1 MVPILQQD
9 LPAEHVTLWSERE
22 ATPLRAVWLENKS
35 NLTLDS
41 GSFSIFEAGD
51 FAGEGLL
58 DPIHHGEKRLLSYA
72 ADQAV
77 RVRRTSGVTKRKLH
91 HLAISHGTI
100 VETYLD
106 VVLRGYSI
114 VNSADVERDV
124 LIETPRQNNGLG
136 WVLGDDL
143 KAAETTPTL
152 YRFEVKVAPHS
163 TATLEVNEH

>member
-9 LPAEHVTLWSERE
+9 LPASHVTLWSDRQS
-22 ATPLRAVWLENKS
+22 TPLRAIWLENNSK
-35 NLTLDS
+35 LTLDS

-58 DPIHHGEKRLLSYA
+58 DPIHPGEKRLLSYA

-91 HLAISHGTI
+91 HLAI

-114 VNSADVERDV
+114 VNSADVERAV
-124 LIETPRQNNGLG
+124 LIETPRQNNGTG

-143 KAAETTPTL
+143 KAA
-152 YRFEVKVAPHS
+152 
-163 TATLEVNEH
+163 